1 MIDIRQSLKTLAAD
15 KDLRGLSIR
24 AIGRELAVN
33 SKEVHPET
41 VKFHWKKLFEA
52 GDISYLYDGR
62 THDRRSSSVNDVA
75 LPDDAKLV
83 SIPVFGV
90 ADCGPATQVADQQ
103 DLGTLRISSR
113 LLETSRYDSLY
124 SVQASGI
131 SMNNTSVHGR
141 AINDGDYVIVD
152 RSRNSPRNGDCVV
165 AIVDG
170 LANIKKFY
178 REHGRI
184 SLVSESSE
192 HYDPIFISPE
202 DQSDSLI
209 GGTVIQVVPKPKHP
223 K

>member
-1 MIDIRQSLKTLAAD
+1 MNSTRQNLKKLSDDI
-15 KDLRGLSIR
+15 DLRGVSIR
-24 AIGRELAVN
+24 EVGRRIGLN
-33 SKEVHPET
+33 GDDVHPET

-52 GDISYLYDGR
+52 EEIPYLYNGQ
-62 THDRRSSSVNDVA
+62 TLEKRSSSVNDDA

-83 SIPVFGV
+83 AIPIFGV

-113 LLETSRYDSLY
+113 LLETKNYDSLY
-124 SVQASGI
+124 SVQASGV

-152 RSRNSPRNGDCVV
+152 RNRNTPRNGDCVV

-178 REHGRI
+178 REQGRI
-184 SLVSESSE
+184 TLVSESTE
-192 HYDPIFISPE
+192 QYDPIFITPE

-209 GGTVIQVVPKPKHP
+209 GGTVIQVVPKPKYL
-223 K
+223 